1 MKIMRKIAFIVLITL
16 AVSLA
21 ASVAASAASSDRII
35 DKVVISKAPDHPIT
49 ACIKDNILM
58 LESVPDEPIYNYFHI
73 QIYPAD
79 YSEDAIYIILPKT
92 LVGDYQLCCPLPQL
106 SDGAYSFTV
115 RTASTEALYW
125 KFDHWINV
133 IGTHVPFSVV
143 DGKAKFIAFP
153 VYQSNLDKVSKYMF
167 DPEALDFY
175 RKATADIESG
185 SDEIITLAERITAS
199 ANTDYEKARF
209 VHDWIA
215 ENIWYDLDAADK
227 YPNIP
232 HKTALSVLHDKRGVC
247 EGYSRLTAAMLRSL
261 NIPCKVVTGE
271 LGHMTMPSALGEP
284 HAWNEF
290 YADGRWINLD
300 VTSDSRNYYQN
311 GKLGE
316 QHPVYDTNLISDTYF
331 DPSLY
336 SFSLSHKII
345 YIDEPPAIKPVS
357 AVPTASKVTVYG
369 EVISFD
375 AFNINDSNYF
385 KLRDIA
391 FMLKTVNSEKQFE
404 IRWNNDTRAIDI
416 VTDESYT
423 PAGGELQAK
432 AYQGPQTALIS
443 SARLFLD
450 EKSLSLNAYTI
461 NGNNYFKLRDIAAV
475 IDFDVDWDGETN
487 TVIIEP
493 DFGYTPD

>member
-21 ASVAASAASSDRII
+21 ASVAASAASGDRII

-49 ACIKDNILM
+49 ACITDNMLI
-58 LESVPDEPIYNYFHI
+58 LESVPDGPLFNYFHI

-79 YSEDAIYIILPKT
+79 YSEDAIYIILPRT

-106 SDGAYSFTV
+106 SDGTYSFTV

-133 IGTHVPFSVV
+133 IGAHVPFSVV
-143 DGKAKFIAFP
+143 DGKANFIAFP
-153 VYQSNLDKVSKYMF
+153 VYQSNLDKVSKYRF

-175 RKATADIESG
+175 RKATGDIESD
-185 SDEIITLAERITAS
+185 SDEIIKLAERITPDAD
-199 ANTDYEKARF
+199 TDYEKARL

-215 ENIWYDLDAADK
+215 ENIWYDLDAAAK

-232 HKTALSVLHDKRGVC
+232 RGTALSVLHDKRGVC
-247 EGYSRLTAAMLRSL
+247 QGYSELTAAMLRSL
-261 NIPCKVVTGE
+261 NIPCKVVIGE
-271 LGHMTMPSALGEP
+271 LSGTASSKILWYP

-300 VTSDSRNYYQN
+300 VTADSVNYYEN
-311 GKLGE
+311 GEFGE
-316 QHPVYDTNLISDTYF
+316 QHTVYESYFIFDTYF
-331 DPSLY
+331 DPPLY
-336 SFSLSHKII
+336 SFSLDHKI
-345 YIDEPPAIKPVS
+345 DHSAEPPAIRPVS
-357 AVPTASKVTVYG
+357 AAPTESKVTVYG
-369 EVISFD
+369 EMIAFD
-375 AFNINDSNYF
+375 AFNINSSNYF

-404 IRWNNDTRAIDI
+404 IRWNNDTEVMDI
-416 VTDESYT
+416 ITDESYT
-423 PAGGELQAK
+423 PAGGELQTTV
-432 AYQGPQTALIS
+432 YQGPQTALIS
-443 SARLFLD
+443 SARVLLD
-450 EKSLSLNAYTI
+450 GVNLSLCAYTI
-461 NGNNYFKLRDIAAV
+461 NGNNYFKLRDIAAA
-475 IDFDVDWDGETN
+475 IDFDVDWNGETN